1 MAFRHVVPK
10 VKLGE
15 KQPLPEPVEEM
26 AVEVEEMP
34 MSSYQESPLETHVA
48 VNMLSALR
56 LDGAASGDSTP
67 SLSRDGSFDDVFG

>member
-1 MAFRHVVPK
+1 MPK

-15 KQPLPEPVEEM
+15 LQPLPEPAEEM

-34 MSSYQESPLETHVA
+34 VPSYQESQLETHVA

-56 LDGAASGDSTP
+56 LDGTASGNSTP